1 MDKTALLKKIRAL
14 AEHGV
19 GGEAENAEK
28 LLARM
33 MKKYGISEAELDEET
48 RVRHD
53 FTYHGGEEKKILK
66 QVVYKVTGGYTYELV
81 YTASGRKVRTQL
93 GADCTPA
100 EKVEIEYL
108 FDFYK
113 RLWEKEKD
121 AFLAAYIQKHRIF
134 AIRADIE
141 PQEMS
146 LEESIKR
153 RNNTMS
159 ETSSRVRLMA
169 NLQAAVAE
177 AVSGTMEERGRGFA
191 SDREAWAELKECIER
206 TKQMHTDI
214 EKVHKEMWSAVKD
227 RNEDAFAA
235 LSQEFERSS
244 RILAEEWAQTSA
256 LAKIAVI
263 SESND

>member
-1 MDKTALLKKIRAL
+1 
-14 AEHGV
+14 
-19 GGEAENAEK
+19 
-28 LLARM
+28 
-33 MKKYGISEAELDEET
+33 
-48 RVRHD
+48 
-53 FTYHGGEEKKILK
+53 
-66 QVVYKVTGGYTYELV
+66 
-81 YTASGRKVRTQL
+81 
-93 GADCTPA
+93 
-100 EKVEIEYL
+100 
-108 FDFYK
+108 
-113 RLWEKEKD
+113 
-121 AFLAAYIQKHRIF
+121 
-134 AIRADIE
+134 
-141 PQEMS
+141 
-146 LEESIKR
+146 
-153 RNNTMS
+153 MS
-159 ETSSRVRLMA
+159 ETSSRVRLME

-235 LSQEFERSS
+235 LSQEFEWSS

>member
-1 MDKTALLKKIRAL
+1 
-14 AEHGV
+14 
-19 GGEAENAEK
+19 
-28 LLARM
+28 
-33 MKKYGISEAELDEET
+33 
-48 RVRHD
+48 
-53 FTYHGGEEKKILK
+53 
-66 QVVYKVTGGYTYELV
+66 
-81 YTASGRKVRTQL
+81 
-93 GADCTPA
+93 
-100 EKVEIEYL
+100 
-108 FDFYK
+108 
-113 RLWEKEKD
+113 
-121 AFLAAYIQKHRIF
+121 
-134 AIRADIE
+134 
-141 PQEMS
+141 
-146 LEESIKR
+146 
-153 RNNTMS
+153 MS

-191 SDREAWAELKECIER
+191 SDRE
-206 TKQMHTDI
+206 MHTDI

>member
-1 MDKTALLKKIRAL
+1 
-14 AEHGV
+14 
-19 GGEAENAEK
+19 
-28 LLARM
+28 
-33 MKKYGISEAELDEET
+33 
-48 RVRHD
+48 
-53 FTYHGGEEKKILK
+53 
-66 QVVYKVTGGYTYELV
+66 
-81 YTASGRKVRTQL
+81 
-93 GADCTPA
+93 
-100 EKVEIEYL
+100 
-108 FDFYK
+108 
-113 RLWEKEKD
+113 
-121 AFLAAYIQKHRIF
+121 
-134 AIRADIE
+134 
-141 PQEMS
+141 
-146 LEESIKR
+146 
-153 RNNTMS
+153 MS

-214 EKVHKEMWSAVKD
+214 EKVHKEMWSA
-227 RNEDAFAA
+227 FAA